1 MNVSIILDKVSKKY
15 GSQSIFSRLNLKL
28 EAGTYVLKGPNGVGK
43 STLIKLITGLEPI
56 DEGEVYI
63 NQLSIKDQ
71 RYSVNQIRTY
81 LPDQPAFYENV
92 TVKELITVILSIRKV
107 SQSQIKGLIEYW
119 ELDSL
124 FSLRWKALS
133 LGQRKRVFYGVSLL
147 ETAPVWIL
155 DEPSN
160 GLDKVWIPK
169 LAEVVLRHSAHG
181 LILFSSHDETFMNSV
196 HPVQLNM
203 NRLDGRT
210 EITVKTNV

>member
-15 GSQSIFSRLNLKL
+15 GNQSIFSQLNLKL
-28 EAGTYVLKGPNGVGK
+28 EKGAYVLKGPNGVGK
-43 STLIKLITGLEPI
+43 STLIKLITGLEPV
-56 DEGEVYI
+56 DEGEVYV
-63 NQLSIKDQ
+63 NRLSIKDQ

-92 TVKELITVILSIRKV
+92 TVKELITVILSIRKI
-107 SQSQIKGLIEYW
+107 SQSQVKDLIEYW

-124 FSLRWKALS
+124 FPLRWKALS
-133 LGQRKRVFYGVSLL
+133 LGQRKRVFYAVSLL

-181 LILFSSHDETFMNSV
+181 LILFSSHDETFMNFV
-196 HPVQLNM
+196 QPVQLNM

-210 EITVKTNV
+210 EITSKTNL